1 MALNSSCSCCFSRKL
16 PKAFY
21 FDLWNNQA
29 ASRASWLL
37 KFQKLLVNLFTV
49 CKRKTKTWGCSWRYT
64 LRCDQLGLFFFFLLF
79 LTDGKV
85 RSVSCNETQCKCGC
99 RLGGRVQR
107 FTLPG
112 LCHSIELDW
121 WWQIA
126 GGTNWTSLGMHE
138 VCRQSWQALR
148 FENPSPLHSCW
159 H

>member
-1 MALNSSCSCCFSRKL
+1 M
-16 PKAFY
+16 
-21 FDLWNNQA
+21 Q
-29 ASRASWLL
+29 
-37 KFQKLLVNLFTV
+37 
-49 CKRKTKTWGCSWRYT
+49 
-64 LRCDQLGLFFFFLLF
+64 CDQLCLFFFSPLLC

-85 RSVSCNETQCKCGC
+85 RSISCNETQRKCRC
-99 RLGGRVQR
+99 RLRGRVQR

-126 GGTNWTSLGMHE
+126 GGTNWTSVGMHE

-159 H
+159 HQSIANSVHRTLKDTMGLLIYGFSNLLLSRQVWPQFSYWQKDEVLFVFSDLLT